1 MGNNQPKDV
10 FNIIELKEGKS
21 RWVRI
26 GAAFVNRDGSINAF
40 LDALPLD
47 GKIHIR
53 DKRRPSQNGSGSGAQ
68 QKGEIA

>member
-1 MGNNQPKDV
+1 MGDNQPKDV
-10 FNIIELKEGKS
+10 FNIIETGDGKS

-26 GAAFVNRDGSINAF
+26 GSAFVNRDGSINAL

-53 DKRRPSQNGSGSGAQ
+53 DKRRFPRNGGGVQS
-68 QKGEIA
+68 KGEME